1 MPTSQPRLCLL
12 TPELLPPGSECAA
25 FFLALR
31 KYATAAGWRVIEAAA
46 GEAGIRILG
55 PVDEADA
62 PVPLPQQFF
71 GPAAAQAAYRVLEWL
86 RAERFDMVCAPA
98 EAGLLFYA
106 LAARHQSF
114 ALTETAVCV
123 VADRLTLLARHRAGE
138 MPRNMD
144 DLVQD
149 EMERRMLVLADVA
162 LIEPDTEAWA
172 REQGWTVANAR
183 NWSGTPQ
190 AAVQA
195 LWPELLAAVD
205 RRRTPPAA
213 GSAETPL
220 VSVCIPH
227 FNRPTLLWQ
236 AVNSIRNQTYQ
247 RIEIVVVDDASTDP
261 AALAAL
267 AALEG
272 ELAGEGGKLVRHKS
286 NRYLGAARN
295 TGARHASGDFVL
307 FLDDDDYA
315 KPDQVA
321 TLVRA
326 AQATGADIVN
336 SLCERLKGQEPPKPG
351 QQSEERWLTL
361 GNVPT
366 AGLFR
371 NLFGTASA
379 LFRKTSFERLGGFT
393 EMHGVGCEDWEI
405 FARASLAGMDLQTV
419 PEALYWYRF
428 TQGSMIQTG
437 NIYAGEN
444 RALAP
449 YLSEVP
455 QIFWP
460 ALRFAHGAE
469 VRLRTAQ
476 DSLRHYEAVL
486 RHRDALIA
494 HRERHIAHLT
504 QLDRERAE
512 PLAALSREV
521 IELRAVLRVML
532 RGYGSTPQAAV
543 DAMLQSSSWRLGR
556 MLRAPLLWI
565 TGRRETAPPR
575 VTDWVQAATVINMMQ
590 RSTTWEVTGLL
601 RAMTSLLRRR

>member
-12 TPELLPPGSECAA
+12 TPESTPPGPDCAGL
-25 FFLALR
+25 FLALR
-31 KYATAAGWRVIEAAA
+31 KHATTAGYRVTEAAVS
-46 GEAGIRILG
+46 ETGIRILG
-55 PVDEADA
+55 PEQADPA
-62 PVPLPQQFF
+62 PLPQRFF

-86 RAERFDMVCAPA
+86 RAEPFDIVCAPA

-106 LAARHQSF
+106 LAARHQAV
-114 ALTETAVCV
+114 ALTGTTFCV
-123 VADRLTLLARHRAGE
+123 LAERLTLLSRHRAGE
-138 MPRNMD
+138 MPRDME
-144 DLVQD
+144 DLVRD
-149 EMERRMLVLADVA
+149 EMERRMLALPDAVLVTDSGIAPWV
-162 LIEPDTEAWA
+162 
-172 REQGWTVANAR
+172 REQGWTVAGLR
-183 NWSGTPQ
+183 DCGDTPQ

-195 LWPELLAAVD
+195 LWPDLLAAA
-205 RRRTPPAA
+205 RRAAPPADA
-213 GSAETPL
+213 DGDMPL

-236 AVNSIRNQTYQ
+236 AVSSIRAQTYP
-247 RIEIVVVDDASTDP
+247 RIELVVVDDASTDP
-261 AALAAL
+261 AALATL
-267 AALEG
+267 DTLEA
-272 ELAGEGGKLVRHKS
+272 ELAEQGGKLVRHPV

-295 TGARHASGDFVL
+295 TGARHASGAFVL

-315 KPDQVA
+315 KPEQVA

-336 SLCERLKGQEPPKPG
+336 SLCERLQGQEPPKPG

-366 AGLFR
+366 LGLFR

-393 EMHGVGCEDWEI
+393 EMHGIGCEDWEI
-405 FARASLAGMDLQTV
+405 FARASLAGMNLQTV
-419 PEALYWYRF
+419 PEALYWYRL

-437 NIYAGEN
+437 NVYAGES
-444 RALAP
+444 RAMAP
-449 YLSEVP
+449 YLALVP
-455 QIFWP
+455 QVLWP

-469 VRLRTAQ
+469 QRLQTAQ
-476 DSLRHYEAVL
+476 DSLRHGEAVL

-521 IELRAVLRVML
+521 AELRAVLRVTMG
-532 RGYGSTPQAAV
+532 GYGPTPQSAV
-543 DAMLQSSSWRLGR
+543 DSMLQSGSWRLGR
-556 MLRAPLLWI
+556 LLQAPLRWMR
-565 TGRRETAPPR
+565 GRPETAPPR
-575 VTDWVQAATVINMMQ
+575 VTDWVQAASVINSMQ
-590 RSTTWEVTGLL
+590 RSTTWEMTGLL
-601 RAMTSLLRRR
+601 RALAGLLRRR